1 LAGYLIDRFGARAVT
16 IFGVSVTRLGF
27 FLLSRVNS
35 LLVFYTTYR
44 VIAVGTSTCLGVT
57 PMTNI
62 ANWFIKKRGRA
73 MGFYA
78 TGAGLSGLMVP
89 LVTWLLHTYDWR
101 TTLVILTVGMWL
113 VGLPLALVL
122 RHRPEKYGLQ
132 PDGDA
137 SYSRKELQKHWR
149 ASPPSRR

>member
-1 LAGYLIDRFGARAVT
+1 
-16 IFGVSVTRLGF
+16 
-27 FLLSRVNS
+27 
-35 LLVFYTTYR
+35 
-44 VIAVGTSTCLGVT
+44 
-57 PMTNI
+57 MTNI

-73 MGFYA
+73 MGLYA

-101 TTLVILTVGMWL
+101 TTLVILTVDMWL